1 MKDGLPFE
9 VQVMANNLDVC
20 RVIGKNRH
28 IASMVK
34 REDAEFI
41 VKACNS
47 YSRLIQ
53 QLAEVR
59 ELINQVNLKIEES
72 NEKAPAGRQSTQGP

>member
-1 MKDGLPFE
+1 
-9 VQVMANNLDVC
+9 MANNLDVC
-20 RVIGKNRH
+20 RIIGRNRH
-28 IASMVK
+28 VASMVK

-47 YSRLIQ
+47 YFRLIQ

-59 ELINQVNLKIEES
+59 ELISQVNLMFVDS
-72 NEKAPAGRQSTQGP
+72 NEKAPAGRQSEQGPEKNIVTCSISE